1 MQVNN
6 CEQRTP
12 EWHEARQGRIT
23 GTGLKKIVGTK
34 AVKDNY
40 FYEALAE
47 RLSLQSVKEQSD
59 LDRGVEMEDV
69 ALAEFEAKTGKIV
82 QQVGFCTRDDNQFI
96 GNSPDGLIENN
107 GKYTEALEIKCPSS
121 AKHLRYIEENKIPEE
136 YYAQCIQYFIVNDD
150 LQTLYFMSYDDRIPG
165 WEVFIKEMHRDE
177 ILEDIEYYKERQE
190 EFIKEIDEA
199 VSRYISF

>member
-23 GTGLKKIVGTK
+23 GKKLGKITGR
-34 AVKDNY
+34 KDTRETC
-40 FYEALAE
+40 FYETLAE

-59 LDRGVEMEDV
+59 LDRGVEMEEV

-121 AKHLRYIEENKIPEE
+121 AKHLRYLEEKKIPEE
-136 YYAQCIQYFIVNDD
+136 NYAQY
-150 LQTLYFMSYDDRIPG
+150 S
-165 WEVFIKEMHRDE
+165 VFHR
-177 ILEDIEYYKERQE
+177 Q
-190 EFIKEIDEA
+190 
-199 VSRYISF
+199 